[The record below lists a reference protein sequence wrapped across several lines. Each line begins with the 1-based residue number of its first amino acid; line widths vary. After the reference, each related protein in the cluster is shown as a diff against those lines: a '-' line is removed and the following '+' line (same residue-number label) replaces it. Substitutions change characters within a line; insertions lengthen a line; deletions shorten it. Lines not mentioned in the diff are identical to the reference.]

1 MTKLINNTNPCLLVA
16 IDVAKSKH
24 DILIEYQNGSRKKL
38 RIMNNLV
45 DFNSLYERMKK
56 TKSDIV
62 VGLKATGHYHRPIA
76 YFLHSKGIE
85 INLISSLAMAKTRE
99 ARYNSWDKN
108 DPKDAQVILYM
119 LKTGLTQTYHD
130 PLVNKINDIQEL
142 SNTYHQVSL
151 RKTKLQHSI
160 LTHYLPLYFPEAQK
174 YFHSTR
180 AKWFADFFGAF
191 ACPAAITKYSLE
203 DFIEEAWK
211 ISGRKVDKTNWL
223 KDIYFTASN
232 SIGIPV
238 KEQDQAMEMFRLIL
252 KEFSELCARRNEVE
266 KSAEQYLEGNEDY
279 HRIRTVPGIGSVI
292 ALTVLAEA
300 GNLRRFGHY
309 KQFLKYCGF
318 DLATQQSGG
327 FRGKTKLSKRG
338 NGRLRQVFWMAA
350 TIAIRMR
357 ENTFR
362 KRYHNLIKDD
372 PTNADMKRKAYVAV
386 AIKMARVVYSLIKNN
401 TDYRCYYE

>member
-1 MTKLINNTNPCLLVA
+1 MTTLINSTNSCLLVA

-24 DILIEYQNGSRKKL
+24 DILIEYKNGSRKKL
-38 RIMNNLV
+38 KIMNNLS
-45 DFNSLYERMKK
+45 DFNKLYQRVR
-56 TKSDIV
+56 KSKADVV
-62 VGLKATGHYHRPIA
+62 VGLEATGHYHRPIA
-76 YFLHSKGIE
+76 YFLHSKGIQ
-85 INLISSLAMAKTRE
+85 IKLISSLAMSKTRE

-130 PLVNKINDIQEL
+130 PLVNKINDFQEL

-151 RKTKLQHSI
+151 RKTRLQHSI

-180 AKWFADFFGAF
+180 AKWFADFFGIF

-203 DFIEEAWK
+203 NFINEACK
-211 ISGRKVDKTNWL
+211 VSGRKVDKLNWL
-223 KDIYFTASN
+223 KDVYFTASN

-238 KEQDQAMEMFRLIL
+238 KEEDQAMEMFRLVL
-252 KEFSELCARRNEVE
+252 KEFSGLCARRDEVE
-266 KSAEQYLEGNEDY
+266 KNAEQYLESNEDFR
-279 HRIRTVPGIGSVI
+279 RIKTVPGIGSVI
-292 ALTVLAEA
+292 ALTILAEA
-300 GNLRRFGHY
+300 GDLRRFSHY

-318 DLATQQSGG
+318 DLATQQSGS

-362 KRYHNLIKDD
+362 KRYQSLIKDD
-372 PTNADMKRKAYVAV
+372 PANTDLKRKAYVAV

-401 TDYRCYYE
+401 TDYRCYHE